1 MRREELKGAARLVIK
16 VGTSSLAHPNGKICL
31 SKIDRL
37 TAQISDIRN
46 SGCKPILISSGAVAA
61 GMGRLDCPPPSS
73 LPEKQALAAVG
84 QGLLMQMYEKFF
96 AEYSQCVGQMLL
108 TRDCFSDPSRYLYS
122 RNTLFTLL
130 NYGVIPIINEN
141 DTVAV
146 EELKFG
152 DNDTLSA
159 MVACIAD
166 ADVLIILSD
175 IDGLY
180 DANPAERADARLIS
194 EVLKIT
200 EEMEAGS
207 TTRGS
212 SISSGGMYTKLA
224 AARITMANGI
234 PMVIAN
240 SSEENIISRVLD
252 GEEVGTLFSPHRS
265 SYGGKH
271 RQWLA
276 VGSSSKGTITVDE
289 GAEEAI
295 LHKGTNLLPSGAVA
309 VDGNFRTGDV
319 VSVINGRG
327 EAIARGVSNFDCD
340 DSRKIIGK
348 HTCEIR
354 KILGQVDYEALINRY
369 NMALLV

>member
-1 MRREELKGAARLVIK
+1 MKRTELKDAARVVIK
-16 VGTSSLAHPNGKICL
+16 VGTSSLAYPNGKISL
-31 SKIDRL
+31 AKMDRL
-37 TAQISDIRN
+37 TAQISDIHN
-46 SGCKPILISSGAVAA
+46 SGRKPILISSGAVAA
-61 GMGRLDCPPPSS
+61 GMGRLDCPPPST

-166 ADVLIILSD
+166 ADLLIILSD
-175 IDGLY
+175 IDGFF
-180 DANPAERADARLIS
+180 DSNPAGNPDAKFIP

-200 EEMEAGS
+200 MEMESNS

-212 SISSGGMYTKLA
+212 GISSGGMYTKLA

-234 PMVIAN
+234 PMIIAN
-240 SSEENIISRVLD
+240 SSEENIIHRVID
-252 GEEVGTLFSPHRS
+252 GEEIGTMFRPHRNG
-265 SYGGKH
+265 YGGKH
-271 RQWLA
+271 RKWLA
-276 VGSSSKGTITVDE
+276 AGSASKGSITVDD

-295 LHKGTNLLPSGAVA
+295 LHKGTNLLPSGALE
-309 VDGNFRTGDV
+309 VDGCFRAGDI

-327 EAIARGVSNFDCD
+327 EAVARGVSNFDCD
-340 DSRKIIGK
+340 DARRIIGR
-348 HTCEIR
+348 HSCEIR
-354 KILGQVDYEALINRY
+354 KILGHADYESLINRY